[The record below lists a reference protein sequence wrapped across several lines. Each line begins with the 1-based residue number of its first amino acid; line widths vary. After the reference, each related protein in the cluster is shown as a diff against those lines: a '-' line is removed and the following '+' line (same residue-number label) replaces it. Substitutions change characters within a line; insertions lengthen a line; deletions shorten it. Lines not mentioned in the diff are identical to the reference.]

1 MFSAILFTKAIRLPA
16 WEPSASS
23 ILLHSGQVQGL
34 YQSFC
39 DTEIMVA
46 SGCSSIHWR
55 TFLVAIS
62 TTSGLVRHNWV
73 LSRTRLPS
81 TMEKYSG
88 CSSKY
93 SSGLS
98 SALNVC
104 TNGKYFIWPP

>member
-1 MFSAILFTKAIRLPA
+1 M
-16 WEPSASS
+16 
-23 ILLHSGQVQGL
+23 
-34 YQSFC
+34 
-39 DTEIMVA
+39 
-46 SGCSSIHWR
+46 
-55 TFLVAIS
+55 
-62 TTSGLVRHNWV
+62 VRHSWV

-98 SALNVC
+98 SASNVC